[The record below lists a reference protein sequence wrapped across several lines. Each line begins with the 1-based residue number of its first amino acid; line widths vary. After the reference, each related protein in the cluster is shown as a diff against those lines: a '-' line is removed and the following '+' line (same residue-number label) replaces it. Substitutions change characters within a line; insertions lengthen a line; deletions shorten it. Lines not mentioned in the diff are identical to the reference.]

1 MKSQDI
7 RYWLATVAMT
17 LTAVSSCRTNGPNT
31 WRNDLHKLSL
41 LPVGLEYAENVE
53 NTTRLIDHDG
63 KGSNR
68 FSGVDFF
75 IECYNTLS
83 GREKIW
89 YALLYSVEHQLEGE
103 SLLTFR
109 MATQAEHPVIRTLAN
124 RLTMDD
130 WNSIGI
136 ALGIKGPIAR
146 ERVLGVFASG

>member
-1 MKSQDI
+1 MS
-7 RYWLATVAMT
+7 V
-17 LTAVSSCRTNGPNT
+17 PNPND

-75 IECYNTLS
+75 KECYSTLS

-89 YALLYSVEHQLEGE
+89 YAILYSAEHQLDGE
-103 SLLTFR
+103 ILLTFR
-109 MATQAEHPVIRTLAN
+109 IATQAEHSVIRKFAN
-124 RLTMDD
+124 RFTMDD
-130 WNSIGI
+130 WNSIGM
-136 ALGIKGPIAR
+136 ALGVNGSLAR
-146 ERVLGVFASG
+146 QRVLGVFES